1 MRWCFPMADLYK
13 RFGGGLGTLFLVI
26 VASWIAG
33 MVLAPNVMMID
44 YALRPNLPPSQI
56 GGPDDI
62 YSLDNIL
69 YLANESVHR
78 AIFYKTVWASALVAF
93 ATFLVCYP
101 LAFWLAQ
108 NATPNQTA
116 LVLLAL
122 TIPFWINEVLRT
134 LAWYILLAFRG
145 PLNAFLLGLGI
156 IDEPVR
162 WYGDGGVLVGM
173 TYAYILFMLFPI
185 YNSIE
190 SLDKSQIEAAR
201 DLGASTWRIHWRV
214 VIPHAKAGIATGCVF
229 TFMLAAGSYVAP
241 ALLGS
246 PGSRWFTEI
255 IYNWFFEGGDWN
267 RGAAYALVLLV
278 LCLAVV
284 LITLRIARVSLAEV
298 AK

>member
-1 MRWCFPMADLYK
+1 MAELYR
-13 RFGGGLGTLFLVI
+13 RFGGGLGTLFLAL
-26 VASWIAG
+26 VAVWLAG

-56 GGPDDI
+56 GGANDV

-69 YLANESVHR
+69 YLANEGVHR
-78 AIFYKTVWASALVAF
+78 AIFLKTIWASALVALV
-93 ATFLVCYP
+93 TFLVCYP

-108 NATPNQTA
+108 HATTNQA
-116 LVLLAL
+116 AIVLLAL

-145 PLNAFLLGLGI
+145 PLNAVLLSLGI

-162 WYGDGGVLVGM
+162 WYGDGGVLAGM

-241 ALLGS
+241 ALLGA

-284 LITLRIARVSLAEV
+284 LVTLKLARVSLTEV

>member
-1 MRWCFPMADLYK
+1 MSELYR
-13 RFGGGLGTLFLVI
+13 RFGGGLGTLFLALVG
-26 VASWIAG
+26 VWLAG

-44 YALRPNLPPSQI
+44 YALRPNLPPSQL
-56 GGPDDI
+56 GGPEDV

-69 YLANESVHR
+69 YLANEGVHR
-78 AIFYKTVWASALVAF
+78 AIFFKTVWASALVAF
-93 ATFLVCYP
+93 ITFLVCYP
-101 LAFWLAQ
+101 MAFWLAQ
-108 NATPNQTA
+108 HATVNQTA
-116 LVLLAL
+116 VVLLAL

-145 PLNAFLLGLGI
+145 PLNAFLLSLGI

-162 WYGDGGVLVGM
+162 WYGDGGVLAGM

-185 YNSIE
+185 YNAIE

-241 ALLGS
+241 ALLGA

-284 LITLRIARVSLAEV
+284 LVTLRIARVSLTEV

>member
-1 MRWCFPMADLYK
+1 MNELYR
-13 RFGGGLGTLFLVI
+13 RFGSGMGTLFLAL
-26 VASWIAG
+26 VAIWLGG
-33 MVLAPNVMMID
+33 MVLAPNLMMID
-44 YALRPNLPPSQI
+44 YALRPNLPPADI
-56 GGPDDI
+56 GGPRDV

-78 AIFYKTVWASALVAF
+78 VIFLKTVWASALVAF
-93 ATFLVCYP
+93 LTLVVCYP
-101 LAFWLAQ
+101 LAYWLAQ
-108 NATPNQTA
+108 SATPNRSA
-116 LVLLAL
+116 VVLLAL

-145 PLNAFLLGLGI
+145 PLNALLLSLGV
-156 IDEPVR
+156 IDQPVR
-162 WYGDGGVLVGM
+162 WYGDVGVLAGM
-173 TYAYILFMLFPI
+173 VYAYILFMLFPI

-190 SLDKSQIEAAR
+190 SLDRSQIEAAR
-201 DLGASTWRIHWRV
+201 DLGASTWRTHWRV

-241 ALLGS
+241 ALLGA

-278 LCLAVV
+278 LCLTVV
-284 LITLRIARVSLAEV
+284 LVTLRIFRVNLTDV

>member
-1 MRWCFPMADLYK
+1 MAELYK
-13 RFGGGLGTLFLVI
+13 RFGGGLGTVFLAL
-26 VASWIAG
+26 VAAWLAG

-44 YALRPNLPPSQI
+44 YALRPNLPPADI
-56 GGPDDI
+56 GGPRDV
-62 YSLDNIL
+62 YSLSNVL
-69 YLANESVHR
+69 YLANEGVHR
-78 AIFYKTVWASALVAF
+78 AIFFKTVWASALVAF
-93 ATFLVCYP
+93 VTLMVCYP
-101 LAFWLAQ
+101 LAYWLAQ

-116 LVLLAL
+116 IAILAL

-145 PLNAFLLGLGI
+145 PLNAALLALGI

-162 WYGDGGVLVGM
+162 WYGDGGVLAGM

-185 YNSIE
+185 YNAIE
-190 SLDKSQIEAAR
+190 SLEKSQIEAAR
-201 DLGASTWRIHWRV
+201 DLGASVWRTHWRV

-241 ALLGS
+241 ALLGA

-278 LCLAVV
+278 LCLTVV
-284 LITLRIARVSLAEV
+284 LVTLKIARVNLTDV

>member
-1 MRWCFPMADLYK
+1 MGSLYQ
-13 RFGGGLGTLFLVI
+13 RFGGGLSTIFIALVLI
-26 VASWIAG
+26 WLAG
-33 MVLAPNVMMID
+33 MVIAPNLTMLD
-44 YALRPNLPPSQI
+44 YALRPNLPPSQL
-56 GGPDDI
+56 GGPNDV

-69 YLANESVHR
+69 YLANEATHR
-78 AIFYKTVWASALVAF
+78 AIFFKTVWASALVAF
-93 ATFLVCYP
+93 ITFLVCYP
-101 LAFWLAQ
+101 IAFWLAQ
-108 NATPNQTA
+108 RATPGQLA
-116 LVLLAL
+116 VVLLAL

-145 PLNAFLLGLGI
+145 PLNIALTSLGI
-156 IDEPVR
+156 IDAPIR
-162 WYGDGGVLVGM
+162 WYGNTGVLAGM
-173 TYAYILFMLFPI
+173 VYAYILFMLFPI

-190 SLDKSQIEAAR
+190 SLEKAQIEAAR
-201 DLGASTWRIHWRV
+201 DLGASTWRIHTRV

-241 ALLGS
+241 ALLGA

-278 LCLAVV
+278 LCLLVV
-284 LITLRIARVSLAEV
+284 LVTLKIARVNLTDV

>member
-1 MRWCFPMADLYK
+1 MNELYR
-13 RFGGGLGTLFLVI
+13 RFGSGMGTLFLAL
-26 VASWIAG
+26 VAIWLGG
-33 MVLAPNVMMID
+33 MVLAPNLMMID
-44 YALRPNLPPSQI
+44 YALRPNLPPADI
-56 GGPDDI
+56 GGPRDV

-78 AIFYKTVWASALVAF
+78 AIFLKTVWASALVAF
-93 ATFLVCYP
+93 LTLVVCYP
-101 LAFWLAQ
+101 LAYWLSQ
-108 NATPNQTA
+108 SATPNRSA
-116 LVLLAL
+116 VVLLAL

-145 PLNAFLLGLGI
+145 PLNALLLSLGV
-156 IDEPVR
+156 IDQPVR
-162 WYGDGGVLVGM
+162 WYGDVGVLAGM
-173 TYAYILFMLFPI
+173 VYAYILFMLFPI

-190 SLDKSQIEAAR
+190 SLDRSQIDAAR
-201 DLGASTWRIHWRV
+201 DLGASTWRTHWRV

-241 ALLGS
+241 ALLGA

-278 LCLAVV
+278 LCLTVV
-284 LITLRIARVSLAEV
+284 LVTLRIFRVNLTDV

>member
-1 MRWCFPMADLYK
+1 MSELYR
-13 RFGGGLGTLFLVI
+13 RFGGGLGTLFLALVG
-26 VASWIAG
+26 AWLAG

-44 YALRPNLPPSQI
+44 YALRPNLPPSQL
-56 GGPDDI
+56 GGPNDV

-69 YLANESVHR
+69 YLANEGVHR
-78 AIFYKTVWASALVAF
+78 AIFFKTVWASALVAF
-93 ATFLVCYP
+93 ITFLVCYP
-101 LAFWLAQ
+101 MAFWLAQ
-108 NATPNQTA
+108 HATVNQTA
-116 LVLLAL
+116 VVLLAL

-145 PLNAFLLGLGI
+145 PLNAFLLSLGI

-162 WYGDGGVLVGM
+162 WYGDGGVLAGM

-185 YNSIE
+185 YNAIE

-241 ALLGS
+241 ALLGA

-284 LITLRIARVSLAEV
+284 LVTLRIARVSLTEV

>member
-1 MRWCFPMADLYK
+1 MSDLYR
-13 RFGGGLGTLFLVI
+13 RFGGGLGTLFLALVG
-26 VASWIAG
+26 AWLAG

-44 YALRPNLPPSQI
+44 YALRPNLPPSQL
-56 GGPDDI
+56 GGPNDV

-69 YLANESVHR
+69 YLANEGVHR
-78 AIFYKTVWASALVAF
+78 AIFFKTVWASALVAF
-93 ATFLVCYP
+93 ITFLVCYP
-101 LAFWLAQ
+101 MAFWLAQ
-108 NATPNQTA
+108 NATVNQTA
-116 LVLLAL
+116 IVLLAL

-145 PLNAFLLGLGI
+145 PLNAFLLSLGI

-162 WYGDGGVLVGM
+162 WYGDGGVLAGM

-185 YNSIE
+185 YNAIE

-241 ALLGS
+241 ALLGA

-284 LITLRIARVSLAEV
+284 LITLRIARVSLTEV

>member
-1 MRWCFPMADLYK
+1 MSELYR
-13 RFGGGLGTLFLVI
+13 RFGGGLGTIFLALVG
-26 VASWIAG
+26 AWLAG

-44 YALRPNLPPSQI
+44 YALRPNLPPSQL
-56 GGPDDI
+56 GGPEDV

-69 YLANESVHR
+69 YLANEGVHR
-78 AIFYKTVWASALVAF
+78 AIFFKTVWASALVAF
-93 ATFLVCYP
+93 ITFLVCYP
-101 LAFWLAQ
+101 MAFWLAQ
-108 NATPNQTA
+108 HATVNQTA
-116 LVLLAL
+116 VVLLAL

-145 PLNAFLLGLGI
+145 PLNAFLLSLGI

-162 WYGDGGVLVGM
+162 WYGDGGVLAGM

-185 YNSIE
+185 YNAIE

-241 ALLGS
+241 ALLGA

-284 LITLRIARVSLAEV
+284 LVTLRIARVSLTEV

>member
-1 MRWCFPMADLYK
+1 MASLYQ
-13 RFGGGLGTLFLVI
+13 RFGGWLATAFVVLVLL
-26 VASWIAG
+26 WLAG
-33 MVLAPNVMMID
+33 MVLAPNLMMLD
-44 YALRPNLPPSQI
+44 YALRPNLPPAQI
-56 GGPDDI
+56 GGPNDV
-62 YSLDNIL
+62 YSLNNIL
-69 YLANESVHR
+69 YLVNEDVHR
-78 AIFYKTVWASALVAF
+78 SIFFKTVWASAFVAF
-93 ATFLVCYP
+93 VTFLVCYP

-108 NATPNQTA
+108 HATPGQA
-116 LVLLAL
+116 AIAVIAL

-145 PLNAFLLGLGI
+145 PLNAILLSVGI

-162 WYGDGGVLVGM
+162 WYGNTGVLAGM
-173 TYAYILFMLFPI
+173 VYAYILFMLFPI

-190 SLDKSQIEAAR
+190 SLEKAQIEAAR
-201 DLGASTWRIHWRV
+201 DLGAATWRIHWRV
-214 VIPHAKAGIATGCVF
+214 VMPHAKAGIATGCVF

-241 ALLGS
+241 ALLGA

-278 LCLAVV
+278 LCLVVV
-284 LITLRIARVSLAEV
+284 LVTLKLARVNLTDV

>member
-1 MRWCFPMADLYK
+1 MSELYR
-13 RFGGGLGTLFLVI
+13 RFGGGLGTLFVALVG
-26 VASWIAG
+26 AWLAG

-44 YALRPNLPPSQI
+44 YALRPNLPPSQL
-56 GGPDDI
+56 GGPNDV

-69 YLANESVHR
+69 YLANEGVHR
-78 AIFYKTVWASALVAF
+78 AIFFKTVWASALVAF
-93 ATFLVCYP
+93 ITFLVCYP
-101 LAFWLAQ
+101 MAFWLAQ
-108 NATPNQTA
+108 HATVNQTA
-116 LVLLAL
+116 VVLLAL

-145 PLNAFLLGLGI
+145 PLNAFLLSLGI

-162 WYGDGGVLVGM
+162 WYGDGGVLAGM

-185 YNSIE
+185 YNAIE

-241 ALLGS
+241 ALLGA

-284 LITLRIARVSLAEV
+284 LVTLRIARVSLTEV